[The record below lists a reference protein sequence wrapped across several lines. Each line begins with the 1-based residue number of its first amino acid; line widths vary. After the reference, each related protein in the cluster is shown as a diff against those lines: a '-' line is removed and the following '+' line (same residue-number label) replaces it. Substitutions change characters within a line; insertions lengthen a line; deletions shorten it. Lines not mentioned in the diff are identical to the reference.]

1 MNKPKIEWLKVEEFL
16 LKSDKIGS
24 HWQWDKH
31 FLPSFCIFLSK
42 TIVVQKKSRKFAR
55 LKIEQHYSLQIRA
68 KRRGDKNSQ
77 TIDYQE
83 KRRIRAPHKRT
94 H

>member
-1 MNKPKIEWLKVEEFL
+1 MVESGGFFSNFLQKPLFL
-16 LKSDKIGS
+16 VRNISGTNI
-24 HWQWDKH
+24 
-31 FLPSFCIFLSK
+31 FLPSSCIFLSK
-42 TIVVQKKSRKFAR
+42 TIVIQEKSRKFAR
-55 LKIEQHYSLQIRA
+55 LKIEQHYSPQLRG

-83 KRRIRAPHKRT
+83 KRRIRTPHKRT

>member
-31 FLPSFCIFLSK
+31 FFA
-42 TIVVQKKSRKFAR
+42 IVLHFFVENDCRSEKK
-55 LKIEQHYSLQIRA
+55 
-68 KRRGDKNSQ
+68 
-77 TIDYQE
+77 
-83 KRRIRAPHKRT
+83 P
-94 H
+94 